1 MRRTILV
8 STLTLVSRVLG
19 LAREVLSVA
28 LFGSASPV
36 YDAFIT
42 AWRVPNLFRRFLGE
56 GALSTSL
63 QTAITEEDA
72 DRGNEAGRRL
82 FLHTTG
88 VVTWILVGLCAVV
101 MGLVHV
107 LPDVMPVTGWLWLGA
122 DPEPVRRLTLQLM
135 PFVVLIC
142 LTALGIGA
150 LQVRGHYRAPLL
162 GPVVMNTVWIGALL
176 LVAARFGWQDGTDPR
191 AAATMARQLD
201 MARLL
206 GWGVLLSG
214 LLQLLVLV
222 PALLANGLLTPAAGS
237 ALRSEVAPHGE
248 AAPPASRHS
257 GWSVLRASMPL
268 ALGAAVYQINVMTDG
283 LMAESLLPDGG
294 PTAHYCANRIQ
305 QFPLALIAIAATSA
319 VFPALKA
326 LGHLGR
332 RDELRRLHDTTQ
344 LGVCALAIPACVGL
358 FLLARE
364 ITAVLLQHGAFLE
377 DGVGRV
383 AAALRMLALALLPA
397 GAAGLASR
405 VYYALDDFRTP
416 VRIAIAMLALNVALN
431 VVFVVSVG
439 MDADG
444 LALATALTSWGN
456 FLILLPGLTGR
467 LGLPRSTAPV
477 AGGLARVAL
486 GSALAGAAAWG
497 AHRAVAGLLVAEGGD
512 PARSAGA
519 LLAAGVAGVGSYALL
534 ARALGMTAWLRRG
547 APSGAGGSPDSTSRS
562 GPGGTTL

>member
-1 MRRTILV
+1 MRRTLLV
-8 STLTLVSRVLG
+8 SGLTLVSRILG

-63 QTAITEEDA
+63 QTAITEEDG

-88 VVTWILVGLCAVV
+88 VVTWILVGLCAFV

-107 LPDVMPVTGWLWLGA
+107 LPDVMPVTGWHWLGA

-150 LQVRGHYRAPLL
+150 LQVRGRYRAPLL
-162 GPVVMNTVWIGALL
+162 GPVVMNTVWIAALL
-176 LVAARFGWQDGTDPR
+176 QVATRFGWESGDDPR
-191 AAATMARQLD
+191 AAATIERQLD
-201 MARLL
+201 MTRLL

-222 PALLANGLLTPAAGS
+222 PALLRNGLLVSHAGAEERAA
-237 ALRSEVAPHGE
+237 AAA
-248 AAPPASRHS
+248 AAPSRHS

-268 ALGAAVYQINVMTDG
+268 ALGAAVYQINVMADG
-283 LMAESLLPDGG
+283 LMAESLLADGG

-344 LGVCALAIPACVGL
+344 LAVCALAVPACVGL

-364 ITAVLLQHGAFLE
+364 ISAVLLQHGAYLE
-377 DGVGRV
+377 EGVARV

-397 GAAGLASR
+397 GAAGLVSR

-416 VRIAIAMLALNVALN
+416 VRVAIAMLLLNIALNVA
-431 VVFVVSVG
+431 FVVGLG
-439 MDADG
+439 MDTDG

-456 FLILLPGLTGR
+456 LLILLPGLSGR
-467 LGLPRSTAPV
+467 LGLPRSTAPL
-477 AGGLARVAL
+477 AGGLGRIAL
-486 GSALAGAAAWG
+486 ASALAGSAAWG
-497 AHRAVAGLLVAEGGD
+497 THRGVAALLVPEGGD
-512 PARSAGA
+512 PVRSAPA
-519 LLAAGVAGVGSYALL
+519 LVAAAVAGMGGYALL

-547 APSGAGGSPDSTSRS
+547 ALAATAPEGDRAGG
-562 GPGGTTL
+562 GGTTR